1 MHRPP
6 DPELPADRAVYGSK
20 TSAYDKSVAAA
31 ASVDAAAAQ
40 SYFDVRG
47 WDFSEDLL
55 GTYLGNNEAGFIYE
69 ISTHHY
75 ERVMATSGAKKVI
88 AECLEE
94 IKNQARQNPQIGVTR
109 ELTSAWLGVQPG
121 DDDDIDNALGHYDVA
136 VSSDSTVTDAD
147 GGLQAAI
154 IYKTYVYE
162 FYNFDKDSETSPAGV
177 VNNEMRHLEEA
188 GWARSFRV
196 HGEATLQ
203 FKEVEK
209 L

>member
-1 MHRPP
+1 M
-6 DPELPADRAVYGSK
+6 YGSK
-20 TSAYDKSVAAA
+20 TSAYDKTVAAA
-31 ASVDAAAAQ
+31 ASVDAASAQ
-40 SYFDVRG
+40 AYFDLRG

-55 GTYLGNNEAGFIYE
+55 GTYLGNNDEGFIYE
-69 ISTHHY
+69 ISSGHY
-75 ERVMATSGAKKVI
+75 DRVMATRGARQAI
-88 AECLEE
+88 ALCLDE
-94 IKNQARQNPQIGVTR
+94 IKDQARQNPQIGVTR

-136 VSSDSTVTDAD
+136 VSSDTTVSDVD
-147 GGLQAAI
+147 GALQAEI
-154 IYKTYVYE
+154 VYKSYVYE

-196 HGEATLQ
+196 HGEATFQ
-203 FKEVEK
+203 FRQVEK

>member
-1 MHRPP
+1 M
-6 DPELPADRAVYGSK
+6 YGSK
-20 TSAYDKSVAAA
+20 TSAYDKTVAAA
-31 ASVDAAAAQ
+31 ASVDAASAQ
-40 SYFDVRG
+40 AYFDLRG

-69 ISTHHY
+69 ISSGHY
-75 ERVMATSGAKKVI
+75 ERVMATSGAREAI
-88 AECLEE
+88 TQCLEE
-94 IKNQARQNPQIGVTR
+94 IENQARQNPQVGVTQ
-109 ELTSAWLGVQPG
+109 ELTSAWLGVKPG

-136 VSSDSTVTDAD
+136 VSSDTMVSEAD
-147 GGLQAAI
+147 SGLQAEI
-154 IYKTYVYE
+154 IYKSYVYE
-162 FYNFDKDSETSPAGV
+162 FYNFDKDSETSPGGI

-203 FKEVEK
+203 FRQVEK